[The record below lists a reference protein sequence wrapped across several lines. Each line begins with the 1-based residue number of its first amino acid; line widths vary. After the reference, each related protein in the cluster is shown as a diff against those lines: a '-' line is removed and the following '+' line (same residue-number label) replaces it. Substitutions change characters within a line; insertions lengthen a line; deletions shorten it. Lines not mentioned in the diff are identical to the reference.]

1 MVNKVSEQELYDYLM
16 SKGIG
21 YVKTMGILANIKA
34 ESDFFSDAV
43 EVGDME
49 NKGIGLFQHTF
60 PARKKAFLEA
70 VPNWETDWK
79 GQIDFALQEAEAKKY
94 LDTEFDNVSD
104 STKAFMLDF
113 EKPKDQSEE
122 AIEKRVS
129 SLKFLDIDE
138 KATVFDQNSNSF
150 KTKEELKDEGYTAEK
165 YVEGLDL
172 GEVDNSIIEN
182 SVSKSIRNFFYV
194 DGDKR
199 KGKATTIKDKK
210 GDKLSDKEVGNIFAD
225 DMRKQLASDLG
236 IDYSKSND
244 GLSIKD
250 RVMLDMYE
258 AKSFEYVIKERDDSS
273 FRSIDNLLTKAGIYI
288 TKGKDSHI
296 EDAIEG
302 VGKRNPLGLFN
313 ANLPQGYTFD
323 TRNNTFLNTG
333 LIKGLTQK
341 DDTQLAPQ
349 DKDKILEELE
359 DLDKSSDVQVTKD
372 LLNEV
377 KLDDIGEEEENVID
391 DITVLPEQT
400 TTTEDDAI
408 TGGTPTTGGLL
419 DSIGGFSTIASALVG
434 ANYLGRS
441 NNISKEISD
450 SPELSDAFDNM
461 MYQQEQASKMGFSPQ
476 EEAAYKKQI
485 ADSYTLGMENAVR
498 GTGGDRAKYLAMS
511 GVLDAQRQSA
521 LLDFAAR
528 DEAVQRQNQDR
539 YNQTLMFKENFDIQR
554 QQQQRA
560 EEMEAIAT
568 EYTSN
573 QQLAAQAFKYAA
585 DNIANA
591 KADKLQNQ
599 LIQKMIG
606 NQTNQTEE
614 TGLNKVASSLI
625 NFFK

>member
-1 MVNKVSEQELYDYLM
+1 
-16 SKGIG
+16 
-21 YVKTMGILANIKA
+21 
-34 ESDFFSDAV
+34 
-43 EVGDME
+43 
-49 NKGIGLFQHTF
+49 
-60 PARKKAFLEA
+60 
-70 VPNWETDWK
+70 
-79 GQIDFALQEAEAKKY
+79 
-94 LDTEFDNVSD
+94 
-104 STKAFMLDF
+104 
-113 EKPKDQSEE
+113 
-122 AIEKRVS
+122 
-129 SLKFLDIDE
+129 
-138 KATVFDQNSNSF
+138 
-150 KTKEELKDEGYTAEK
+150 
-165 YVEGLDL
+165 
-172 GEVDNSIIEN
+172 
-182 SVSKSIRNFFYV
+182 
-194 DGDKR
+194 
-199 KGKATTIKDKK
+199 
-210 GDKLSDKEVGNIFAD
+210 
-225 DMRKQLASDLG
+225 
-236 IDYSKSND
+236 
-244 GLSIKD
+244 
-250 RVMLDMYE
+250 
-258 AKSFEYVIKERDDSS
+258 
-273 FRSIDNLLTKAGIYI
+273 
-288 TKGKDSHI
+288 
-296 EDAIEG
+296 
-302 VGKRNPLGLFN
+302 
-313 ANLPQGYTFD
+313 
-323 TRNNTFLNTG
+323 
-333 LIKGLTQK
+333 
-341 DDTQLAPQ
+341 
-349 DKDKILEELE
+349 
-359 DLDKSSDVQVTKD
+359 
-372 LLNEV
+372 
-377 KLDDIGEEEENVID
+377 
-391 DITVLPEQT
+391 
-400 TTTEDDAI
+400 
-408 TGGTPTTGGLL
+408 LL